1 MKNPT
6 KNAPLLA
13 GLLVDVSGSMTS
25 AIQNKSG
32 TSMNRLQSFQAALG
46 DLAKSVEQS
55 AFSSGTEGETI
66 QLFAYGFGFGN
77 PLSFLFGGEG
87 KPVRDLLEVGT
98 VSASTIG
105 LRYLARNWGTYKA
118 HVESLALQ
126 MFGETPMLE
135 AFRIARERFASERKR
150 LQPSSLVLL
159 VVSDGE
165 PTSATPQQVME
176 HSLALKADGV
186 TVVSCYITAQ
196 DLTVPR
202 HLYGRAV
209 SDWPAGARLMFDCS
223 SELPHGSGFDGY
235 LRENGW
241 HIEDRARLFTQ
252 VNQSEVLA
260 EFIGMLG
267 SSITSPSPGQ
277 QKEILTS
284 FAHTSTGTQIEKNA
298 MAKKHIFLSYCHDNE
313 SDVAQLRDELIAAG
327 EAVWWDKDILLGQ
340 DWKQEIRRAMKDS
353 YAVVLCLSKELAVRV
368 ESGVFPEVSDAI
380 SVYRKQA
387 PGGVFLIPI
396 RLSAC
401 AIPDIEI
408 DDTRTLDRLQST
420 DLFPVAKRGA
430 GLQKLLVALKASP
443 NHP

>member
-1 MKNPT
+1 MENPT
-6 KNAPLLA
+6 ENAPLLA
-13 GLLVDVSGSMTS
+13 GVLVDVSGSMTS

-46 DLAKSVEQS
+46 GLANSVEQS

-77 PLSFLFGGEG
+77 PLSFLFGSQGER
-87 KPVRDLLEVGT
+87 VRDLLEVQPA
-98 VSASTIG
+98 SPSTIG
-105 LRYLARNWGTYKA
+105 LRYLARNWETYKT
-118 HVESLALQ
+118 HVESLALE

-135 AFRIARERFASERKR
+135 AFRIARQRFATERKR

-165 PTSATPQQVME
+165 PTGATPQQVMDE
-176 HSLALKADGV
+176 SLALKADGV
-186 TVVSCYITAQ
+186 TVVSCYITEK
-196 DLTVPR
+196 DLTIPR

-209 SDWPAGARLMFDCS
+209 SDWPVGARLMFDCS
-223 SELPHGSGFDGY
+223 SELPQGSGFDGY

-241 HIEDRARLFTQ
+241 QIEDGARLFTQ

-267 SSITSPSPGQ
+267 SSVTAPSPDP
-277 QKEILTS
+277 QKESLTTP
-284 FAHTSTGTQIEKNA
+284 AHTSVASQDEKNT

-313 SDVAQLRDELIAAG
+313 LDVAQLRDELIAAG
-327 EAVWWDKDILLGQ
+327 EAVWWDKDILPGK

-353 YAVVLCLSKELAVRV
+353 YAVVLCLSKELAARV

-387 PGGVFLIPI
+387 PGGIFLIPI
-396 RLSAC
+396 RLSDC
-401 AIPDIEI
+401 EIPDIEI
-408 DDTRTLDRLQST
+408 DDTRTLDRLQSV
-420 DLFPVAKRGA
+420 DLFPAANRAA
-430 GLQKLLVALKASP
+430 GLQKLLAALKASP

>member
-6 KNAPLLA
+6 ENAPLLA
-13 GLLVDVSGSMTS
+13 GVLIDVSGSMTS

-46 DLAKSVEQS
+46 DLAISVEES
-55 AFSSGTEGETI
+55 AFSSGIEGETI
-66 QLFAYGFGFGN
+66 RLFAYGFGFGN

-87 KPVRDLLEVGT
+87 KPVRDLLDVQT
-98 VSASTIG
+98 ASTSTIG

-126 MFGETPMLE
+126 MFGQTPMLE
-135 AFRIARERFASERKR
+135 AFRIVRERFASERTA
-150 LQPSSLVLL
+150 LEPSSSVLL

-165 PTSATPQQVME
+165 PTSATPQQVIE
-176 HSLALKADGV
+176 QSLALKADGV
-186 TVVSCYITAQ
+186 TVISCYITAQ
-196 DLTVPR
+196 DVTVPR

-209 SDWPAGARLMFDCS
+209 PDWPAGARLMFDCS
-223 SELPHGSGFDGY
+223 SELPPGSGFDGY

-241 HIEDRARLFTQ
+241 HIEDGARLFTQ

-260 EFIGMLG
+260 EFIGLLG
-267 SSITSPSPGQ
+267 SSVTSSSPDP
-277 QKEILTS
+277 QKEILTYP
-284 FAHTSTGTQIEKNA
+284 ADTSIGTQTEKNA
-298 MAKKHIFLSYCHDNE
+298 MVKKHVFLSYCHDNASE
-313 SDVAQLRDELIAAG
+313 VTQLRDELTAAG
-327 EAVWWDKDILLGQ
+327 EAVWWDKDILPGK
-340 DWKQEIRRAMKDS
+340 DWKQEIRRAMKNS
-353 YAVVLCLSKELAVRV
+353 YAVVLCLSKELAVRI

-380 SVYRKQA
+380 TVYRKQA
-387 PGGVFLIPI
+387 PGGIFLIPI
-396 RLSAC
+396 RLSDC
-401 AIPDIEI
+401 EIPDIEI

-420 DLFPVAKRGA
+420 DLFPVSKRVA